1 MKGKTILIVDDNRDI
16 IRSIAEDLRT
26 HNHHFRVI
34 NANNGLNGVRIAR
47 EELPDLILMDWDM
60 PIMNGLEAIR
70 TLKNDANTHEI
81 PVIMATGRMTTP
93 GDLQIALEAGAVDY
107 VRKPV
112 DIVELSA
119 RINTAMR
126 LKEQHDAIGQLMK
139 NEIDL
144 KNRKLTTASMLI
156 VEKNGLMIEFYNEI
170 NRLQGA
176 LDEADTEDLK
186 QRVKQLKKRVESHLE
201 IDGSWDTFKMHF
213 DEVNPEFFTLIN
225 GVAEDLSHKDLKM
238 CAYLKLGMDNKEI
251 ARLLNITSGS
261 IRTALY
267 RLKRK
272 LDIPEEENLRHFIE
286 QLG

>member
-1 MKGKTILIVDDNRDI
+1 MKGKTILIIDDNRDI

>member
-16 IRSIAEDLRT
+16 IRTIAQELKT
-26 HNHHFRVI
+26 YNHHFTVI
-34 NANNGLNGVRIAR
+34 NANNGLNGVRVAR

-93 GDLQIALEAGAVDY
+93 DDLQIALEAGAVDY

-112 DIVELSA
+112 EIVELSA

-126 LKEQHDAIGQLMK
+126 LKEQHDAISQLMK

-144 KNRKLTTASMLI
+144 KNRKLTTTSMLI
-156 VEKNGLMIEFYNEI
+156 VEKNGLLIEFYNEV
-170 NRLQGA
+170 NRLQTTF
-176 LDEADTEDLK
+176 EETEPAELK
-186 QRVKQLKKRVESHLE
+186 KQIRQLKKRIESHLE

-213 DEVNPEFFTLIN
+213 DEVNPEFFTRLN
-225 GVAEDLSHKDLKM
+225 ELAEDLSHKDLKM
-238 CAYLKLGMDNKEI
+238 CAYLKLGMENKEI
-251 ARLLNITSGS
+251 ARLLNITTGS

-272 LDIPEEENLRHFIE
+272 LGIPEEENLRHFIE
-286 QLG
+286 HLE

>member
-1 MKGKTILIVDDNRDI
+1 
-16 IRSIAEDLRT
+16 
-26 HNHHFRVI
+26 
-34 NANNGLNGVRIAR
+34 
-47 EELPDLILMDWDM
+47 
-60 PIMNGLEAIR
+60 
-70 TLKNDANTHEI
+70 
-81 PVIMATGRMTTP
+81 
-93 GDLQIALEAGAVDY
+93 VDY

-126 LKEQHDAIGQLMK
+126 LKEQHDAIGKLMR

-156 VEKNGLMIEFYNEI
+156 VEKNGLMIEFYNEV
-170 NRLQGA
+170 NRLQSA
-176 LDEADTEDLK
+176 YTEVTADDFKK
-186 QRVKQLKKRVESHLE
+186 QMKQLKKRIESHLE

-213 DEVNPEFFTLIN
+213 DEVNPEFFSLLN
-225 GVAEDLSHKDLKM
+225 GVSDDLSHKDLKM

-272 LDIPEEENLRHFIE
+272 LGIPEEDNLRQFIE
-286 QLG
+286 HLG

>member
-16 IRSIAEDLRT
+16 IRSIAEDLKT
-26 HNHHFRVI
+26 YNHHFTVI

-70 TLKNDANTHEI
+70 TLKNDATTHEI

-156 VEKNGLMIEFYNEI
+156 VEKNGLLIEFYNEI
-170 NRLQGA
+170 NRLQGT
-176 LDEADTEDLK
+176 LDEAKTEDLK
-186 QRVKQLKKRVESHLE
+186 QQVKQLKKRIESHLE

-213 DEVNPEFFTLIN
+213 DEVNPDFFTKLN
-225 GVAEDLSHKDLKM
+225 ALTEDLSHKDLKM

-272 LDIPEEENLRHFIE
+272 LGIPEEENLRHFIE
-286 QLG
+286 QLS